1 MPNRLVYSVASRLV
15 SFNAACN
22 DGQSQQDTQEYLLD
36 LLKPES
42 EPNKNDTAMPL
53 WPYPTKIHF

>member
-1 MPNRLVYSVASRLV
+1 V

-22 DGQSQQDTQEYLLD
+22 DDQSQQDTQEYLLD

-42 EPNKNDTAMPL
+42 EPNKNGTAMPL